1 MAIMAREKEE
11 PRRPSNINEVN
22 ALLGKGSEFEGK
34 LTFEG
39 TVRIDGIF
47 SGQIFTEDVLIVG
60 EGAVV
65 KAEIEVG
72 TIIIH
77 GHVLGNIRAKGAVEI
92 HAPGRL
98 KGNIITPAL
107 QVDRGVIFEGGC
119 QMENVEEK
127 LRQRSAVL
135 AATTTTPAPKG
146 APEPAV
152 KAVPPA
158 QP

>member
-1 MAIMAREKEE
+1 
-11 PRRPSNINEVN
+11 
-22 ALLGKGSEFEGK
+22 
-34 LTFEG
+34 
-39 TVRIDGIF
+39 
-47 SGQIFTEDVLIVG
+47 
-60 EGAVV
+60 
-65 KAEIEVG
+65 
-72 TIIIH
+72 
-77 GHVLGNIRAKGAVEI
+77 VEI